1 VTSATGGA
9 LEGFID
15 ALLEDDS
22 DELYDRAPCGY
33 LSTAPDGVIV
43 KVNQTLLTMTGLER
57 DDLVGK
63 RRFADLLSAGGRIYH
78 ETHYAP
84 MLLMQGTARAIA
96 FELVTANGGRL
107 PVLVNAVLDRD
118 PAGAPTVV
126 RVAVFDATD
135 RREYEQELLRAKQ
148 RAEQSER
155 HATALAQ
162 TLQRMLIPPTP
173 PAIPGLDLAAVY
185 RPAGDGSQVGG
196 DFFDVF
202 EIKTGD
208 WVVVVGDVRGKGV
221 EAAAVASLA
230 RHTLRAA
237 AIGLVQPS
245 HALATLNE
253 VLLRDEAERFC
264 TVVVMRCT
272 WVGGWRVV
280 VSSGGHALPLLSR
293 RGSPPVEIGQPGT
306 VLGVV
311 DDPLLCDDETMLLPG
326 DDVLLYTDGVP
337 EGRNGNEFYG
347 EERLGR
353 VVANRYESA
362 ADLADAV
369 VGDVLA
375 FQEQQ
380 ARDDIAIVAVRVPPP
395 GHVGPGPFDAPD
407 TLAPLR
413 DSSPDPG
420 QPDSKK

>member
-1 VTSATGGA
+1 MTSATGGA

-22 DELYDRAPCGY
+22 AELYDRAPCGY
-33 LSTAPDGVIV
+33 LSTDPDGLIV
-43 KVNQTLLTMTGLER
+43 KANQTFLTMTGHQR
-57 DDLVGK
+57 GDLVGK

-84 MLLMQGTARAIA
+84 MLMMQGTARAIA
-96 FELVTANGGRL
+96 FELVTRDGGRL
-107 PVLVNAVLDRD
+107 PVLVNSVLDRD
-118 PAGAPTVV
+118 PAGAPIVV

-135 RREYEQELLRAKQ
+135 RREYERELLRAKQ
-148 RAEQSER
+148 RAELSET
-155 HATALAQ
+155 HATQLAQ
-162 TLQRMLIPPTP
+162 TLQRMLMPPTP
-173 PAIPGLDLAAVY
+173 PVIPGLDVAGVY
-185 RPAGDGSQVGG
+185 RPAGDGSEVGG

-245 HALATLNE
+245 DALATLNK
-253 VLLRDEAERFC
+253 VLLRDETERFC
-264 TVVVMRCT
+264 TVVFMRLT
-272 WVGGWRVV
+272 WDGAWRAV

-293 RGSPPVEIGQPGT
+293 DGALSVEIGQPGT

-311 DDPLLCDDETMLLPG
+311 DDPLLYDDETPLQPG
-326 DDVLLYTDGVP
+326 DNVLLYTDGIP

-347 EERLGR
+347 EERLAG
-353 VVANRYESA
+353 VVANHHESA
-362 ADLADAV
+362 GALAEAV
-369 VGDVLA
+369 VRDVLD
-375 FQEQQ
+375 FQQQQ
-380 ARDDIAIVAVRVPPP
+380 ARDDIAIVAVRVPLPVSSE
-395 GHVGPGPFDAPD
+395 VG
-407 TLAPLR
+407 
-413 DSSPDPG
+413 
-420 QPDSKK
+420 